1 MPGAVATPFHL
12 TGSNRWNPHDVSCR
26 DVTGNTEGKIRS
38 DSDPRNDSRVE
49 SPWMGSKG
57 SIRRRPWSLPMDLNS
72 YISGFVDGE
81 GCFCVSFQPSD
92 RHRFGW
98 EVRPS
103 FSVSQ
108 NADRAELLYVIQDK
122 WGCGFIRPDRSDKT
136 MKFEVRNVRN
146 LVASV
151 LPHFRAFPLMSS
163 KQTDFERFARVC
175 ELVSTGRHLELE
187 GFEQIVRLAME
198 MNPSGKRKYF
208 GSEILNSLRS
218 GERIVCAT
226 GNRG

>member
-1 MPGAVATPFHL
+1 
-12 TGSNRWNPHDVSCR
+12 
-26 DVTGNTEGKIRS
+26 
-38 DSDPRNDSRVE
+38 
-49 SPWMGSKG
+49 
-57 SIRRRPWSLPMDLNS
+57 MDLDS

-92 RHRFGW
+92 RHRLGW

-108 NADRAELLYVIQDK
+108 NAERAELLYLIQDK

-136 MKFEVRNVRN
+136 LKFEVRNVGN
-146 LVASV
+146 LVARV
-151 LPHFRAFPLMSS
+151 LPHFRTYPLMSS
-163 KQTDFERFARVC
+163 KQADFERFARIC
-175 ELVSTGRHLELE
+175 ELVSRDEHLELE
-187 GFEQIVRLAME
+187 GLEQIVRLAME

-208 GSEILNSLRS
+208 GSEILSSLRS

-226 GNRG
+226 GNCGNT

>member
-1 MPGAVATPFHL
+1 
-12 TGSNRWNPHDVSCR
+12 
-26 DVTGNTEGKIRS
+26 
-38 DSDPRNDSRVE
+38 
-49 SPWMGSKG
+49 
-57 SIRRRPWSLPMDLNS
+57 MDLDS

-108 NADRAELLYVIQDK
+108 NAERAELLYLIRDK
-122 WGCGFIRPDRSDKT
+122 WECGFIRPDRSDKT
-136 MKFEVRNVRN
+136 LKFEVRNVGN
-146 LVASV
+146 LVARV
-151 LPHFRAFPLMSS
+151 LPHFRTYPLMSS
-163 KQTDFERFARVC
+163 KQADFERFARVC
-175 ELVSTGRHLELE
+175 ELVSKGEHLELE

-208 GSEILNSLRS
+208 GSEILSSLRS

-226 GNRG
+226 GNCGNT